1 MAKNDRSA
9 RAPEVT
15 RLDGLP
21 FNLEQWIA
29 REMPGDM
36 GSVGNKE
43 VFKHSDFIFMIV
55 KGPNARNDC
64 HIDPSTLGKLGAYL
78 FHKEIEVSDMLKN

>member
-1 MAKNDRSA
+1 MAKIDRGG

-15 RLDGLP
+15 RLNGVP
-21 FNLEQWIA
+21 FDLTQWIA
-29 REMPGDM
+29 REMPGNI

-78 FHKEIEVSDMLKN
+78 FHKEIEVSDMVKN